1 MITEKLI
8 SVHLSE
14 KDFGRLQNLIKTQ
27 CGINMTPGKKTMIQ
41 ARLQKRLR
49 STGID
54 TISEYCNYLF
64 SHEGM
69 KKELVHMIDAITT
82 NKTDFF
88 RESAHFDILTE
99 RILPEITQS
108 RQWSVYKPLQ
118 VWSAGC
124 ATGEEA
130 YTLAMI
136 LNKHAMNHKG
146 LKFTVLATD
155 ISTKALEEAKLG
167 IYHSDKIESV
177 PAEMKKK
184 YLLQSR
190 DRKKRLVRIIPEL
203 RKHVQ
208 FERLNLIE
216 DGYRT
221 GGHMNIIFLR
231 NVLIYFDRMMHEK
244 ILNSISLHLTHGG
257 YVFVGHAET
266 LHGLNVPYTQVFPTV
281 YKKIM
286 SHN

>member
-1 MITEKLI
+1 M
-8 SVHLSE
+8 
-14 KDFGRLQNLIKTQ
+14 
-27 CGINMTPGKKTMIQ
+27 
-41 ARLQKRLR
+41 
-49 STGID
+49 
-54 TISEYCNYLF
+54 Y
-64 SHEGM
+64 
-69 KKELVHMIDAITT
+69 
-82 NKTDFF
+82 
-88 RESAHFDILTE
+88 HF
-99 RILPEITQS
+99 
-108 RQWSVYKPLQ
+108 
-118 VWSAGC
+118 
-124 ATGEEA
+124 
-130 YTLAMI
+130 
-136 LNKHAMNHKG
+136 
-146 LKFTVLATD
+146 
-155 ISTKALEEAKLG
+155 
-167 IYHSDKIESV
+167 DKIESV
-177 PAEMKKK
+177 PAGMKKK

-216 DGYRT
+216 DGYRI